1 MHPLTA
7 KGRTEASTK
16 SLPPLENHTKT
27 KLLMCD
33 QKLAKKGSPKKLQ
46 EIGKKHKKKYK
57 NNKKR
62 QKKKYIYNN
71 NNVFYF

>member
-27 KLLMCD
+27 ELLMCD
-33 QKLAKKGSPKKLQ
+33 QKLAKKGSPKNY
-46 EIGKKHKKKYK
+46 KK
-57 NNKKR
+57 
-62 QKKKYIYNN
+62 
-71 NNVFYF
+71 